1 MPQNFRSTYLF
12 SVALHAT
19 LLVMSV
25 VLAPTHVYA
34 EGGRQSASVIIP
46 AGHESIY
53 KSWGY
58 APAIRSGD
66 MIYVSGV
73 IVTLAGEGSIEDRYA
88 LGFKNALEEIEK
100 ILGEASASLDD
111 VIDITTY
118 HTDLPGQIRIAT
130 AVRKAAMT
138 EPHPTWT
145 AVGTT
150 ALAVPE
156 GVTEIKVIA
165 RVGK

>member
-1 MPQNFRSTYLF
+1 MTQSFGKTYFF

-19 LLVMSV
+19 VLVMTV
-25 VLAPTHVYA
+25 VLTSAHVYA
-34 EGGRQSASVIIP
+34 EGSRQSASVIIP

-66 MIYVSGV
+66 TIYVSGV
-73 IVTLAGEGSIEDRYA
+73 IVTLAGQGSIEDRYA

-100 ILGEASASLDD
+100 ILVEAKASLDD

-130 AVRKAAMT
+130 EVRKAAMA

-165 RVGK
+165 RVGI